1 MNLKEEAE
9 IAKEEVVIKDH
20 NTKEEYLNEQEIK
33 IESKVR
39 NLEAALNEKIAT
51 KQKVQEEF

>member
-9 IAKEEVVIKDH
+9 IAKEEVVIKDL

-33 IESKVR
+33 IESEVR